1 MRENPQKC
9 GYVSIFLQ
17 DFTLERKIF
26 VSRKMPKGAGNIEYG
41 DIENREIEKTGTLKK
56 KWGTKF

>member
-9 GYVSIFLQ
+9 GCVSIFLQ

-26 VSRKMPKGAGNIEYG
+26 VSQKMPKGAGNIEYG
-41 DIENREIEKTGTLKK
+41 DIENGEIKKTGTSKK
-56 KWGTKF
+56 KLGN